1 MPYLTE
7 RNISYKLECIPCYLC
22 GSIDS
27 EVWTVAKDLLHKT
40 PGDFRIVQC
49 SNCGLVYL
57 NPRPTVETIPFLYPE
72 DYGPYQAFRRRKKRR
87 LGRIHHLILSNFYNY
102 PGPRSTLQKLV
113 LWPFYLRSKWYNKKI
128 KIIPYKGE
136 GKLLDVGCGN
146 GAFLYSMK
154 ELSWEVCGVEPDEK
168 AVQYI
173 HKELGLK
180 NVKDG
185 LLMDQR
191 YEDQQF
197 DVITLWHSLEH
208 MPNPREVLEEIH
220 RILRPDGLLLI
231 AVPNIKSYAAQRFK
245 DLWYALD
252 APRHLIHFSPETLSY
267 LLNETGFSIKEICQ
281 ERKLSSLQT
290 SLKRE
295 DKAIGR
301 LIANSKYIL
310 RLWNLLIQIRKQ
322 SDVIV
327 VLAFPRN

>member
-1 MPYLTE
+1 
-7 RNISYKLECIPCYLC
+7 
-22 GSIDS
+22 
-27 EVWTVAKDLLHKT
+27 
-40 PGDFRIVQC
+40 
-49 SNCGLVYL
+49 
-57 NPRPTVETIPFLYPE
+57 
-72 DYGPYQAFRRRKKRR
+72 
-87 LGRIHHLILSNFYNY
+87 
-102 PGPRSTLQKLV
+102 
-113 LWPFYLRSKWYNKKI
+113 
-128 KIIPYKGE
+128 
-136 GKLLDVGCGN
+136 
-146 GAFLYSMK
+146 
-154 ELSWEVCGVEPDEK
+154 
-168 AVQYI
+168 
-173 HKELGLK
+173 
-180 NVKDG
+180 
-185 LLMDQR
+185 
-191 YEDQQF
+191 
-197 DVITLWHSLEH
+197 

-267 LLNETGFSIKEICQ
+267 LLNETGFSIKEIRQ

-301 LIANSKYIL
+301 LIANRKYIL